1 MECLTIYVVGASLL
15 GSFGNSV
22 MDIPKSNIVYKLD
35 IDEKVKLDDRTI
47 RFTNIIYEKNGNMNI
62 TYEYYN
68 PKFWANRWTF
78 GGMREISYNLGNHIQ
93 KRFRQD

>member
-62 TYEYYN
+62 TYDTII

-78 GGMREISYNLGNHIQ
+78 GGIGRLVII
-93 KRFRQD
+93 

>member
-68 PKFWANRWTF
+68 PKF
-78 GGMREISYNLGNHIQ
+78 
-93 KRFRQD
+93 